1 MNDQQIMTYWY
12 KYLHKNYPFIQ
23 WRVEVEEDQ
32 RIQFHSTLLNITG
45 INLVC
50 NLESAIM
57 YLYQDYNKCD
67 RSFTLQNKMIISGIK
82 MLVKDL
88 KTRSEK
94 QLKQDMSGI

>member
-1 MNDQQIMTYWY
+1 MNHQEIITFWY
-12 KYLHKNYPFIQ
+12 RYLYKNYPFIQ
-23 WRVEVEEDQ
+23 WTIEVEEDQ
-32 RIQFHSTLLNITG
+32 RMQFHPILLNITG

-57 YLYQDYNKCD
+57 YLYKDCNKGD
-67 RSFTLQNKMIISGIK
+67 RNFTLQNKMIVSGIK

-94 QLKQDMSGI
+94 QLKQGMSGI